1 MQATTEWLAPTLHE
15 CDDDARLMRCHRMFD
30 AVITRGAHAVAA
42 IEHLRTQNASVGP
55 VVVRGDVR
63 HDRSRAAFL
72 VLPGAADWLVR
83 STRQPDGVLRVV
95 GAGGYIAAPA
105 VRDTDEGLALRW
117 LHLPNRPHTFTA
129 VLPLV
134 GALGIAVRQQARRR
148 AASML

>member
-15 CDDDARLMRCHRMFD
+15 CDDGARLMRCHRMFD

-72 VLPGAADWLVR
+72 VLPGAADWLAGAR
-83 STRQPDGVLRVV
+83 PPDGVLRVV
-95 GAGGYIAAPA
+95 GAGGYVAAPA
-105 VRDTDEGLALRW
+105 ARADEGADLRW
-117 LHLPNRPHTFTA
+117 LHLPDRPHTFTA

-134 GALGIAVRQQARRR
+134 GALGVAVRLTRRR
-148 AASML
+148 AASVL